1 MPAVINNDRL
11 ELRADSLGYQAA
23 RVQLPAQPSTA
34 DTMVFYYK
42 AWVEGWP
49 ASTNEA
55 NTSYAWNGDAFFG
68 LSFNGSVSAN
78 NGGIVGWTN
87 ASDGT
92 TAGCVLSYTTYLNT
106 LFGGPPWRPTAV
118 APFTFYGNIN
128 VNSFARPFYYGASAV
143 SVSYSAP
150 GVAALSF
157 PSNAVIGTSAVNSFL
172 GIIKMQ
178 KVAANGSN
186 ISISLGT
193 NWEGLAQDNYTTALT
208 SANTAWIF
216 NNISVQ
222 ERSNFRPNWNSPS
235 LSGTIVFPSWVVC
248 KWVSGVPTRNLVIDS
263 LRVEYYNGAELVGTV
278 G

>member
-49 ASTNEA
+49 VSTNEA

-87 ASDGT
+87 QQGT
-92 TAGCVLSYTTYLNT
+92 TSAGNTISHTTYT
-106 LFGGPPWRPTAV
+106 SWRPSATT
-118 APFTFYGNIN
+118 PFVFTNGGFNIN
-128 VNSFARPFYYGASAV
+128 ALYYGSSTTSNFINTTYAGM
-143 SVSYSAP
+143 P
-150 GVAALSF
+150 F
-157 PSNAVIGTSAVNSFL
+157 PTNAVIGTSAVNSFL

-178 KVAANGSN
+178 KVAANASN
-186 ISISLGT
+186 ISISFGT

-208 SANTAWIF
+208 SANTSWIV
-216 NNISVQ
+216 NNNAVQ

-235 LSGTIVFPSWVVC
+235 LSGTVVFPSWVVA